1 MSSTTTTQF
10 YGLTQYIGTDK
21 PDFADNNQAFRNV
34 DADLHQVVQDSQG
47 FTSDIADLTERV
59 GNLDTDLTNLSRDLN
74 GEKAKITALQNKEL
88 SQDTEISRVERN
100 AQDMITAYNEASAT
114 STHAYAVGDYFIYN
128 NVLYQATAT
137 IAVGATI
144 VPDTNCKTTNV
155 TSELI
160 QLNNDLATSL
170 VATQNGS
177 GTKSVT
183 LDISTKKRIIAVS
196 KNDSTLLHCVEIP
209 TAILTNRLVIP
220 LGKLGTSAPIVYN
233 SNDLTGAEPQYDNKP
248 VTLRKFVN
256 SDVTVVWNG
265 YNNNGTNID
274 IINGL
279 YGLKANLSSVTD
291 ISSANITYN
300 GDNSFTLTSVS
311 GIEVSLY
318 A

>member
-59 GNLDTDLTNLSRDLN
+59 GNLDTDLTNLSGDLD

-128 NVLYQATAT
+128 NVLYKATAA

-144 VPDTNCKTTNV
+144 VPDTNCTTTNV
-155 TSELI
+155 SSELI
-160 QLNNDLATSL
+160 QIKSDLSESEL
-170 VATQNGS
+170 
-177 GTKSVT
+177 
-183 LDISTKKRIIAVS
+183 IAF
-196 KNDSTLLHCVEIP
+196 TY
-209 TAILTNRLVIP
+209 TN
-220 LGKLGTSAPIVYN
+220 
-233 SNDLTGAEPQYDNKP
+233 
-248 VTLRKFVN
+248 VN
-256 SDVTVVWNG
+256 
-265 YNNNGTNID
+265 
-274 IINGL
+274 
-279 YGLKANLSSVTD
+279 
-291 ISSANITYN
+291 ANIIDAGMIKRSGITFFEKLQCQVN
-300 GDNSFTLTSVS
+300 TEIATAHSEVLFTLTSNTPSTEVRCSFITAQGQTYLGKISSNGDVTIDNYS
-311 GIEVSLY
+311 GNAIVINTKLY
-318 A
+318 LTGSIILG

>member
-1 MSSTTTTQF
+1 MSSTTTTQY

-59 GNLDTDLTNLSRDLN
+59 GNLNTDLTNLSGDLD

-100 AQDMITAYNEASAT
+100 SQDMITAYNEASAT

-128 NVLYQATAT
+128 NVLYQATAA

-144 VPDTNCKTTNV
+144 VPDTNCTTTNV

-160 QLNNDLATSL
+160 QLNNDLTSKTDKVTQISAATGDGTKTYAQVLNELLTGHSISSISHINSYIDFYAPNTGNHTL
-170 VATQNGS
+170 IRNTGGRTNVAMFNFTNGIVAYSINLIANGS
-177 GTKSVT
+177 QMYATDNLTTAPLSEISASVFP
-183 LDISTKKRIIAVS
+183 SG
-196 KNDSTLLHCVEIP
+196 NQ
-209 TAILTNRLVIP
+209 VI
-220 LGKLGTSAPIVYN
+220 
-233 SNDLTGAEPQYDNKP
+233 
-248 VTLRKFVN
+248 
-256 SDVTVVWNG
+256 
-265 YNNNGTNID
+265 
-274 IINGL
+274 
-279 YGLKANLSSVTD
+279 
-291 ISSANITYN
+291 
-300 GDNSFTLTSVS
+300 
-311 GIEVSLY
+311 LY

>member
-1 MSSTTTTQF
+1 MSSTTTTQY

-59 GNLDTDLTNLSRDLN
+59 GNLDTDLTNLSGDLD

-128 NVLYQATAT
+128 NVLYQATAA

-144 VPDTNCKTTNV
+144 VPDTNCTTTNV

-160 QLNNDLATSL
+160 QLNNDLFEDVSNKFVFGSVFTAMTCKAVIINNKIL
-170 VATQNGS
+170 VVHLDGYKVS
-177 GTKSVT
+177 GLPVGESEHFCTINAALLT
-183 LDISTKKRIIAVS
+183 RISSGNHVADVWNDGENPRIININ
-196 KNDSTLLHCVEIP
+196 KDSTGLAYTE
-209 TAILTNRLVIP
+209 R
-220 LGKLGTSAPIVYN
+220 TSTFHYL
-233 SNDLTGAEPQYDNKP
+233 STDLTFILAD
-248 VTLRKFVN
+248 
-256 SDVTVVWNG
+256 
-265 YNNNGTNID
+265 
-274 IINGL
+274 
-279 YGLKANLSSVTD
+279 
-291 ISSANITYN
+291 
-300 GDNSFTLTSVS
+300 
-311 GIEVSLY
+311 
-318 A
+318 

>member
-1 MSSTTTTQF
+1 MSSTTTTQY

-59 GNLDTDLTNLSRDLN
+59 GNLDTDLTNLSNDLD

-128 NVLYQATAT
+128 NVLYQATAA

-144 VPDTNCKTTNV
+144 VPDTNCTTTNV

-160 QLNNDLATSL
+160 QLNTSL
-170 VATQNGS
+170 PKSFRKVTGDGVKTGAQLLTQLFNGVTSDKLKHNSYVESNGYGIFNLNTNADNFFCFTTTRGITS
-177 GTKSVT
+177 GT
-183 LDISTKKRIIAVS
+183 RIRTI
-196 KNDSTLLHCVEIP
+196 DSTNAFYETLIASTGTTHTEQSSI
-209 TAILTNRLVIP
+209 VIP
-220 LGKLGTSAPIVYN
+220 S
-233 SNDLTGAEPQYDNKP
+233 
-248 VTLRKFVN
+248 
-256 SDVTVVWNG
+256 G
-265 YNNNGTNID
+265 YYFE
-274 IINGL
+274 L
-279 YGLKANLSSVTD
+279 YL
-291 ISSANITYN
+291 
-300 GDNSFTLTSVS
+300 
-311 GIEVSLY
+311 
-318 A
+318 

>member
-59 GNLDTDLTNLSRDLN
+59 GNLNTDLTNLSGDLD

-128 NVLYQATAT
+128 NVLYQATAA

-144 VPDTNCKTTNV
+144 VPDTNCTTTNV
-155 TSELI
+155 ASELI
-160 QLNNDLATSL
+160 QLNSDLAALSPYIADTTRRVTADGVKNYKQLLEELYADAFADLANKSTYKKKNAFIELNDSVYRLDYISSSVAEFTTTSQTVDHTRTSSIFL
-170 VATQNGS
+170 GS
-177 GTKSVT
+177 NNSRFFNA
-183 LDISTKKRIIAVS
+183 DIAVS
-196 KNDSTLLHCVEIP
+196 DSQVTF
-209 TAILTNRLVIP
+209 TDFS
-220 LGKLGTSAPIVYN
+220 GTVPASG
-233 SNDLTGAEPQYDNKP
+233 LQ
-248 VTLRKFVN
+248 
-256 SDVTVVWNG
+256 
-265 YNNNGTNID
+265 
-274 IINGL
+274 INL
-279 YGLKANLSSVTD
+279 Y
-291 ISSANITYN
+291 Y
-300 GDNSFTLTSVS
+300 
-311 GIEVSLY
+311 
-318 A
+318 

>member
-21 PDFADNNQAFRNV
+21 PDFADNNQAFRNL

-59 GNLDTDLTNLSRDLN
+59 GNLDTDLTNLSNDLD

-128 NVLYQATAT
+128 NVLYQATAA

-160 QLNNDLATSL
+160 QLNTSL
-170 VATQNGS
+170 TNKQNIAGVYISQCTSNENGVAIFTFPKGS
-177 GTKSVT
+177 AYIIEEVQLFGVGALALGTDFTVGLLRPADGYITINTTSAYYNKLLTMSVT
-183 LDISTKKRIIAVS
+183 V
-196 KNDSTLLHCVEIP
+196 
-209 TAILTNRLVIP
+209 
-220 LGKLGTSAPIVYN
+220 
-233 SNDLTGAEPQYDNKP
+233 GA
-248 VTLRKFVN
+248 
-256 SDVTVVWNG
+256 
-265 YNNNGTNID
+265 
-274 IINGL
+274 
-279 YGLKANLSSVTD
+279 
-291 ISSANITYN
+291 
-300 GDNSFTLTSVS
+300 
-311 GIEVSLY
+311 
-318 A
+318 

>member
-59 GNLDTDLTNLSRDLN
+59 GNLDTDLTNLSGDLD

-128 NVLYQATAT
+128 NVLYQATAA

-144 VPDTNCKTTNV
+144 VPDTNCTTTNV
-155 TSELI
+155 ASELI
-160 QLNNDLATSL
+160 QLNNDLAITHRTINLTNLHSL
-170 VATQNGS
+170 VTTAIVTETSS
-177 GTKSVT
+177 GNVHELKFDISISNALDANFTLFKMVNVDLPLSYTKVGTIDVLGMEDADILIDGNSAEVKLYKSTNNTARLIGSVT
-183 LDISTKKRIIAVS
+183 
-196 KNDSTLLHCVEIP
+196 
-209 TAILTNRLVIP
+209 
-220 LGKLGTSAPIVYN
+220 Y
-233 SNDLTGAEPQYDNKP
+233 
-248 VTLRKFVN
+248 
-256 SDVTVVWNG
+256 
-265 YNNNGTNID
+265 ID
-274 IINGL
+274 
-279 YGLKANLSSVTD
+279 
-291 ISSANITYN
+291 
-300 GDNSFTLTSVS
+300 
-311 GIEVSLY
+311 
-318 A
+318 

>member
-59 GNLDTDLTNLSRDLN
+59 GNLDTDLTNLSGDLD

-128 NVLYQATAT
+128 NVLYQATAA

-144 VPDTNCKTTNV
+144 VPDTNCTTTNV

-160 QLNNDLATSL
+160 QLNTSL
-170 VATQNGS
+170 ANKENALGHTYGTYVTIPINTDYIAPSNGYVHFKVDNSTGALSVNGLDVISYAKTGGLSIDFVVQNSVFVTKGMTIRHANGVATF
-177 GTKSVT
+177 V
-183 LDISTKKRIIAVS
+183 
-196 KNDSTLLHCVEIP
+196 
-209 TAILTNRLVIP
+209 
-220 LGKLGTSAPIVYN
+220 PI
-233 SNDLTGAEPQYDNKP
+233 Q
-248 VTLRKFVN
+248 
-256 SDVTVVWNG
+256 
-265 YNNNGTNID
+265 
-274 IINGL
+274 
-279 YGLKANLSSVTD
+279 
-291 ISSANITYN
+291 
-300 GDNSFTLTSVS
+300 
-311 GIEVSLY
+311 
-318 A
+318 

>member
-21 PDFADNNQAFRNV
+21 PDFADNNTAFRNV

-59 GNLDTDLTNLSRDLN
+59 GNLDTDLTNLSGDLD

-128 NVLYQATAT
+128 NVLYQATAA

-144 VPDTNCKTTNV
+144 VPDTNCTTTNV

-160 QLNNDLATSL
+160 QLNNDLADKTAPVVISPTWISGL
-170 VATQNGS
+170 NISNGEAYRVGNILILNFQLS
-177 GTKSVT
+177 QLSIVGGETVLGQLPVT
-183 LDISTKKRIIAVS
+183 L
-196 KNDSTLLHCVEIP
+196 P
-209 TAILTNRLVIP
+209 AIQIFNYNTYS
-220 LGKLGTSAPIVYN
+220 GKLGEFIISTTGEMKIEHAEGFN
-233 SNDLTGAEPQYDNKP
+233 NDIAYINCAC
-248 VTLRKFVN
+248 V
-256 SDVTVVWNG
+256 
-265 YNNNGTNID
+265 ID
-274 IINGL
+274 
-279 YGLKANLSSVTD
+279 
-291 ISSANITYN
+291 
-300 GDNSFTLTSVS
+300 
-311 GIEVSLY
+311 
-318 A
+318 